1 MGYTDYMVRPGLGN
15 TNSYMISGGA
25 FLTGGFVYAATAANN
40 GEICVEFPSVCRSF
54 TVTNYGTIPLLVHF
68 ASRSNDAVVGKYHF
82 SLLKN
87 QGDSWTYAVKA
98 TYIYVSAQT
107 AIGTGEFG
115 LVAELT
121 CIERKELGILSGSGI
136 NV

>member
-1 MGYTDYMVRPGLGN
+1 MAYGDYNSPGLGYVPAFQ
-15 TNSYMISGGA
+15 TSGMA

-40 GEICVEFPSVCRSF
+40 GEISVEFPSVCRSF

-68 ASRSNDAVVGKYHF
+68 ASRSNDAVVGKYHY

-107 AIGTGEFG
+107 AIGIGEFG
-115 LVAELT
+115 VVAELT
-121 CIERKELGILSGSGI
+121 CVHRKELGILSGSGI
-136 NV
+136 NL